1 MCLTFNRDSV
11 QDLLDSQR
19 KKLTERNNALETMVM
34 ALNEETM
41 VTTKTLS
48 TRVKELEGELAL
60 CRAVVGKG
68 VSSAT
73 LSNEDVPKPKEFVGT
88 ISACD
93 VDNFLWRMENYF
105 RAKDI
110 VDDAVKFQC
119 ELNGQFYPEFTKE
132 EVRAKL
138 QGITQRG
145 TVGGVQKLSESMMVV
160 ESVVKLGL
168 GKDKL
173 GSSKPK
179 ERGACEK
186 DLKEDVVH
194 INGNDDNCGNGKPRV
209 GKKKP
214 NRKMDKLKCFLCDG
228 SYILKKCS
236 KKSALFKKEKS
247 MGKAL
252 GLGSSAR
259 GVKAKEAKSEKKPVE
274 CFLYHG
280 PHKLQ
285 KCLKK
290 SVIEGDDK
298 TDKEPKKLGSSKG
311 KAEAVVKGKAT
322 PELGESS
329 EGLPL
334 KEEVSL
340 SSNLEEKV
348 AMKTVKLRP
357 MRFNLSEAS
366 ELVESSTRLPP
377 MGEVGDALDFKSK

>member
-1 MCLTFNRDSV
+1 
-11 QDLLDSQR
+11 
-19 KKLTERNNALETMVM
+19 MVM
-34 ALNEETM
+34 ALKEEIMATTM
-41 VTTKTLS
+41 TLS
-48 TRVKELEGELAL
+48 TKVEELEGELAL
-60 CRAVVGKG
+60 CRVA
-68 VSSAT
+68 
-73 LSNEDVPKPKEFVGT
+73 
-88 ISACD
+88 
-93 VDNFLWRMENYF
+93 RMENYF
-105 RAKDI
+105 CAKGI
-110 VDDAVKFQC
+110 VDDTVK
-119 ELNGQFYPEFTKE
+119 FYPEFTKE
-132 EVRAKL
+132 EVRVKL

-145 TVGGVQKLSESMMVV
+145 TVGV

-173 GSSKPK
+173 GSSKSK

-186 DLKEDVVH
+186 DHKEDVVH

-209 GKKKP
+209 RKNKP
-214 NRKMDKLKCFLCDG
+214 NRKRDKLKCFLCDS

-236 KKSALFKKEKS
+236 NKSTLSKKEKS

-259 GVKAKEAKSEKKPVE
+259 GVKAKEAKR
-274 CFLYHG
+274 
-280 PHKLQ
+280 
-285 KCLKK
+285 
-290 SVIEGDDK
+290 DDR
-298 TDKEPKKLGSSKG
+298 TDKELKKLGSSKG

-322 PELGESS
+322 PKLGESS
-329 EGLPL
+329 KGLPL

-340 SSNLEEKV
+340 SSNLKEKV